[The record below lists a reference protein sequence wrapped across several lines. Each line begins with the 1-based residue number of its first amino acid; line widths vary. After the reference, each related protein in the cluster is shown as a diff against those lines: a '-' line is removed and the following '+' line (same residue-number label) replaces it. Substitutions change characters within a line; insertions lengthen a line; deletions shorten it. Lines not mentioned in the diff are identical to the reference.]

1 MISKSPLRYP
11 SGKVKLYTF
20 MSNLINENTDNPP
33 VYVEPFA
40 GGAGLALELLFNGVV
55 NRVKINDFDPAIY
68 SFWYSITTEETFH
81 LFVDYLDKVEVNIEE
96 WYHQKDIYLNQSNHS
111 QLELGFATFFLNRC
125 NRSGILKAGPIGGKK
140 QDGKYKIDCRFNKDK
155 LKSLINKI
163 YEYRNQ
169 IDVTNENAE
178 DFIKRIDQYY
188 DDLFIYLDPPYVEKG
203 SSLYK
208 NSFEMKDHISLC
220 NAIKELDNKWFVTY
234 DNNDL
239 IKDLYSEYTLKLF
252 DINYSA
258 GSKRKENEIAVY
270 SNNLRYK
277 IVP

>member
-1 MISKSPLRYP
+1 M
-11 SGKVKLYTF
+11 
-20 MSNLINENTDNPP
+20 INENTDNPP